1 MLNIILEGLANT
13 LSLPN
18 FLGIC
23 FGTVAGL
30 IVGIIPGIG
39 PMVGMVV
46 LLPFTYSLPPDVAM
60 SLLLGVYCGG
70 FFGGGIPAVLMRTPG
85 VPSSIMTSID
95 GFELTRKGEAQLA
108 LSASI
113 VASFVGGFI
122 SVIALMIL
130 APSLALIAKS
140 FSSPEYFMIALFG
153 LLVVIIMNK
162 DRFFLAVILTA
173 LGLWFSTVGI
183 DPGTLV
189 PRFDFGLVQMQN
201 GLQVAPMCLG
211 FFGLGQSLLLLE
223 KSILTAKTMNLT
235 RRTLDFSKI
244 RSVLKYKKT
253 LIKSS
258 LIGTFLGVIP
268 GTGGF
273 TAAFLSYYEAR
284 RSSSSPEE
292 FGQGTP
298 EGCVA
303 AEAAN
308 NAATGGAM
316 VPLLTLGIPGEPVAA
331 LLLGIFTINGI
342 YPGPLLLSKEPVLV
356 STIYFSML
364 IINILAFAILVLFLK
379 RFASII
385 KLPTTL
391 LAVGVMGI
399 SLLGI
404 YSMNLQAFEMGVAIV
419 MGVIGYIMLRL
430 DWPLVP
436 WVLGLILG
444 PILEERLR
452 ESLSL
457 SLGSPSIFFTRPI
470 SLGMIIAVVLIIV
483 GVIIVDMRKKGGVS
497 K

>member
-1 MLNIILEGLANT
+1 MVDVLLESLTQT
-13 LSLPN
+13 LSLAN
-18 FLGIC
+18 FMGIC

-30 IVGIIPGIG
+30 IVGIVPGIG

-60 SLLLGVYCGG
+60 SILLGVYCGG

-95 GFELTRKGEAQLA
+95 GFELTRQGEAQLA

-113 VASFVGGFI
+113 VASFVGGI
-122 SVIALMIL
+122 LSVIALMML
-130 APSLALIAKS
+130 APTLALVAKS
-140 FSSPEYFMIALFG
+140 FSSPEYFMIALIG
-153 LLVVIIMNK
+153 ILIIIIMNK
-162 DRFFLAVILTA
+162 DRFFLAVMLTA

-189 PRFDFGLVQMQN
+189 PRFDFGVTQMQN
-201 GLQVAPMCLG
+201 GLHVAPMCLG

-223 KSILTAKTMNLT
+223 KSILSGKSMNLT

-244 RSVLKYKKT
+244 RSIFKYKKT

-273 TAAFLSYYEAR
+273 TAAFLSYSEAKR
-284 RSSSSPEE
+284 ASSQPEA

-308 NAATGGAM
+308 NSATGGAM

-342 YPGPLLLSKEPVLV
+342 YPGPLLLTKEPVLV

-364 IINILAFAILVLFLK
+364 TINILAFLILVLFL
-379 RFASII
+379 RGFASII
-385 KLPTTL
+385 KLPSSL

-404 YSMNLQAFEMGVAIV
+404 YSMNLQAFEMGVAVV
-419 MGVIGYIMLRL
+419 MGVVGYIMLRL

-457 SLGSPSIFFTRPI
+457 SLGSPAIFFTRPI
-470 SLGMIIAVVLIIV
+470 SLGMVIAVVLIII
-483 GVIIVDMRKKGGVS
+483 GVVFFDLRKKR
-497 K
+497 